1 MFGQTKGGGLSRMND
16 QIKFNMAELEQL
28 LWKALLET
36 FQQAL
41 ICRREDQERLASS
54 MAGMDE
60 DKAET
65 RSPLQKIYF
74 LSP

>member
-41 ICRREDQERLASS
+41 IFRREDQERLASS